1 MTFLFLFFN
10 LLIEG
15 EKLELYKMIFP
26 LSLPHDSL
34 AVVGCL
40 RTNGPIPPVLEI
52 QARLAARVL
61 AGRHRLPERSTMQ
74 QDVDQM
80 TKQQLQTYGH
90 VRYAVG
96 VLVAAFTAAIH
107 MHTREQ
113 ISIHLCMH
121 VHPHTRYI
129 LQVMK
134 ESWVFY
140 TNNCPEA
147 KKTTTQHL
155 LDLNCLHALALPPPT
170 PTHPR

>member
-1 MTFLFLFFN
+1 
-10 LLIEG
+10 
-15 EKLELYKMIFP
+15 MIFP

-96 VLVAAFTAAIH
+96 VLVAAFTAARHIV
-107 MHTREQ
+107 T
-113 ISIHLCMH
+113 
-121 VHPHTRYI
+121 
-129 LQVMK
+129 
-134 ESWVFY
+134 Y
-140 TNNCPEA
+140 TQGN
-147 KKTTTQHL
+147 K
-155 LDLNCLHALALPPPT
+155 
-170 PTHPR
+170 